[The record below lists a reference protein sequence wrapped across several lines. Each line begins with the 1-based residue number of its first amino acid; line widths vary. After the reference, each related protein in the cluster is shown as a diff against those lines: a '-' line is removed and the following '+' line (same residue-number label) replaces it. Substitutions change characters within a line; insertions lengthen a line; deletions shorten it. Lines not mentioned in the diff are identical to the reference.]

1 MKFRAAI
8 PIILTIAGLAF
19 AQLLP
24 QKPAEEL
31 KLDRALVFKVDY
43 GNQAETV
50 ADTSRSIGQPA
61 KYIGNENGVRSTIL
75 TTALCATGMAFA
87 TIFNGTGSFD
97 CFVIPSKKLRF

>member
-1 MKFRAAI
+1 MAS
-8 PIILTIAGLAF
+8 
-19 AQLLP
+19 AQLMP
-24 QKPAEEL
+24 PKPAEDL
-31 KLDRALVFKVDY
+31 PKIDRAMIFKVDY

-75 TTALCATGMAFA
+75 TNALCATGMAFA
-87 TIFNGTGSFD
+87 TIFNGNGSFD

>member
-8 PIILTIAGLAF
+8 PLIMIAAGMPS

-24 QKPAEEL
+24 QKPAEPV
-31 KLDRALVFKVDY
+31 KLDRALIFKVDY

-75 TTALCATGMAFA
+75 TNALCATGMAFA
-87 TIFNGTGSFD
+87 TIFNGNGSFD